1 MQTPLN
7 EELSLGYTIPPT
19 FTHSV
24 FCFNEM
30 LRIPNYTDTYS
41 FSLMF
46 KLLEAQ
52 DTSRNGSNGEDLNW
66 VVHGGK
72 SRVSWWDRRGEGSDE

>member
-1 MQTPLN
+1 
-7 EELSLGYTIPPT
+7 
-19 FTHSV
+19 
-24 FCFNEM
+24 
-30 LRIPNYTDTYS
+30 
-41 FSLMF
+41 MF